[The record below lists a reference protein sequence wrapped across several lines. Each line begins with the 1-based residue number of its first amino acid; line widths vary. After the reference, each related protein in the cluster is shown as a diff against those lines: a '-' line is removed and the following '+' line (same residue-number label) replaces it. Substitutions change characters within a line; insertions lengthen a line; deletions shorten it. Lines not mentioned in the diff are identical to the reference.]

1 MRKCERSTFMIG
13 KFIFK
18 YGVAKIAPKVFAA
31 LAAYAGLGGIT
42 VICHKFHSEIS
53 YQYDKKA
60 KDDTQDRIRN
70 AYNDMNKFKD
80 KMAEQINESIPD
92 KQLI

>member
-1 MRKCERSTFMIG
+1 MIG

-18 YGVAKIAPKVFAA
+18 YGVANIAPKVIAT
-31 LAAYAGLGGIT
+31 LATSAGVGGIT

-60 KDDTQDRIRN
+60 KNDTQDRIISG
-70 AYNDMNKFKD
+70 YTKINKSK
-80 KMAEQINESIPD
+80 EQTATHIG
-92 KQLI
+92 